1 MAGHLAVVGRRRV
14 ELEPR
19 HLLRPGQVHLGEEG
33 GLLPG
38 EEGGLLPGEGGVLH
52 QQWGEAAL

>member
-1 MAGHLAVVGRRRV
+1 MAGHLAVVGRQRV

-19 HLLRPGQVHLGEEG
+19 HLLQPGQAHL
-33 GLLPG
+33 G